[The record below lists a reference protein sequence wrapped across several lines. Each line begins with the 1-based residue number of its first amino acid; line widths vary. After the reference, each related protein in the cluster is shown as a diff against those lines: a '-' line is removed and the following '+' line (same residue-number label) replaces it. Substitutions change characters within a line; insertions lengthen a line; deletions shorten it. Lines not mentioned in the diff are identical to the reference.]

1 MFSQTIILASAS
13 PARRKL
19 LEDAGFHVL
28 VEPTHVQEVW
38 DNAHPEC
45 AAAQIAELKMA
56 AYRKEHPRISTPVL
70 TADTVILHNNRIL
83 GKPEDRRDASRMLRE
98 LSGNV
103 HQVISAAVFF
113 DPGTGDPIRFENR
126 ASVRFAQLS
135 DESIDSYL
143 DTREWEHAAGSYR
156 IQHRGIRLISS
167 IEGDYFSVIGLPL
180 MDFFGIVRA
189 RM

>member
-28 VEPTHVQEVW
+28 VEPTHVEEVW
-38 DNAHPEC
+38 DNAHPEL
-45 AAAQIAELKMA
+45 AAAQIAALKMET
-56 AYRKEHPRISTPVL
+56 YRKEQDRIRWPVL
-70 TADTVILHNNRIL
+70 TADTVILHRNRIL
-83 GKPEDRRDASRMLRE
+83 GKPADKTQASHMLRE
-98 LSGNV
+98 LSSSV
-103 HQVISAAVFF
+103 HQVISAAVYF
-113 DPGTGDPIRFENR
+113 DPGTGDLIGFENQAR
-126 ASVRFAQLS
+126 VRFAELTR
-135 DESIDSYL
+135 ETIDSYL
-143 DTREWEHAAGSYR
+143 ETHEWEHAAGAYR